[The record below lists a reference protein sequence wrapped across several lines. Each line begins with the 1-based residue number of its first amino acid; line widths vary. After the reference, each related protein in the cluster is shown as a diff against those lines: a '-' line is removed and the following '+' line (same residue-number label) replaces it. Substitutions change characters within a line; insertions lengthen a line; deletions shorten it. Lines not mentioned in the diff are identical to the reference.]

1 MYQCFVSPLASW
13 FPFVLKIQ
21 FYAQEKAWYKKIIS
35 SSLEISDHAELLD
48 PGALNLIL
56 HLKCLYP
63 GKKRVNELR
72 VLMLKMPVLVRDK
85 SVVTLIYVSYKFA
98 SLEATIDTF
107 SDVIIESFGIFTGYV
122 FQMFVNPVFTD
133 KYRFIRRAMAE
144 GGFDP
149 CECICSHEHAMRRLI
164 NLLRQSQSYCTDTEC
179 LQELPGPNSSSDN
192 GISFAMIMMAWVVI
206 ALVLFLLRPSNLRGS
221 NTAGKATSQHN
232 YQPTVPFTAKI
243 WILGAVM
250 FEIKKI
256 CCIGAGYV
264 GGPTCSVIAQMCP
277 NIKVTVVDVNEARIN
292 AWNSD
297 TLPIYEPGLQEVVES
312 CRGKNLFFSTSIDDA
327 IREADLVFISVNTP
341 TKTYGMGKGRAADLK
356 YIEACARRIAQ
367 NSNGYKIVTEK
378 STVPVRAA
386 ESIRRI
392 FDANTKPNLDLQ
404 VLSNPEFLAE
414 GTAIKDL
421 KNPDRVLIGGDD
433 SPEGQKAVRALC
445 AVYEHWVPKEKIL
458 TTNTWSSELSKL
470 AANAFLAQRISSINS
485 ISALCEATGAD
496 VEEVA
501 RAIGTDQ
508 RIGNKFLKASVGFG
522 GSCFQ
527 KDVLNLVYLCEA
539 LNLPEVAR
547 YWQQVIDMNDYQRRR
562 FASRII
568 DSLFNTVTDKKIAI
582 LGFAFKKD
590 TGDTRESSSIYISK
604 YLMDEG
610 AKLHIYDPKVPKEQI
625 IFDLSHLGVSEDNQ
639 VSRLVTISKD
649 PYEACDGAHALVI
662 CTEWDMFKELD
673 YERIHK
679 KMLKP
684 AFIFDGRRVL
694 DDLHNELQV
703 IGFQIET
710 IGKKVSA
717 KRIPFASSCEIPKF
731 SLQDPPVKKPRV

>member
-1 MYQCFVSPLASW
+1 M
-13 FPFVLKIQ
+13 
-21 FYAQEKAWYKKIIS
+21 
-35 SSLEISDHAELLD
+35 
-48 PGALNLIL
+48 
-56 HLKCLYP
+56 
-63 GKKRVNELR
+63 
-72 VLMLKMPVLVRDK
+72 
-85 SVVTLIYVSYKFA
+85 
-98 SLEATIDTF
+98 
-107 SDVIIESFGIFTGYV
+107 
-122 FQMFVNPVFTD
+122 FQ
-133 KYRFIRRAMAE
+133 
-144 GGFDP
+144 
-149 CECICSHEHAMRRLI
+149 
-164 NLLRQSQSYCTDTEC
+164 
-179 LQELPGPNSSSDN
+179 
-192 GISFAMIMMAWVVI
+192 
-206 ALVLFLLRPSNLRGS
+206 
-221 NTAGKATSQHN
+221 
-232 YQPTVPFTAKI
+232 
-243 WILGAVM
+243 
-250 FEIKKI
+250 IKKI

-277 NIKVTVVDVNEARIN
+277 DIKVTVVDINETRIN

-297 TLPIYEPGLQEVVES
+297 TLPIYEPGLKEVVES
-312 CRGKNLFFSTSIDDA
+312 CRGKNLFYSTDIDAA
-327 IREADLVFISVNTP
+327 IKEADLVFLSVNTP

-356 YIEACARRIAQ
+356 YIEACARRIVQ

-392 FDANTKPNLDLQ
+392 FDANTKPNLNLQ

-421 KNPDRVLIGGDD
+421 KNPDRVLIGGDET
-433 SPEGQKAVRALC
+433 PEGQKAVRALC
-445 AVYEHWVPKEKIL
+445 AVYEHWVPSEKII

-501 RAIGTDQ
+501 RAIGMDQ

-527 KDVLNLVYLCEA
+527 KDVLNLVYLCEV
-539 LNLPEVAR
+539 LNLHEVAK

-562 FASRII
+562 FTSRII
-568 DSLFNTVTDKKIAI
+568 DSLFNTVADKKIAV

-604 YLMDEG
+604 YLLDEG
-610 AKLHIYDPKVPKEQI
+610 AKLHIYDPKVPREQI
-625 IFDLSHLGVSEDNQ
+625 VMDLSQPGVAADDRVEK
-639 VSRLVTISKD
+639 LVHISTD
-649 PYEACDGAHALVI
+649 PYEACEGAHAMVI

-673 YERIHK
+673 FHRIHS

-694 DDLHNELQV
+694 DDLHGELQN
-703 IGFQIET
+703 IGFQVET
-710 IGKKVSA
+710 IGKKVAS
-717 KRIPFASSCEIPKF
+717 KRIPFTPTAADMPKIN
-731 SLQDPPVKKPRV
+731 LGDVPHKKARV